1 MTTSSGISI
10 SKERPAKDNNGQA
23 AATTSKPAVQAVP
36 KKVLYEQPLNERI
49 RTFLRLE
56 YLFKQASYHLPGE
69 SEWDSRATLTC
80 ILEILDIFGNTNLK
94 SETLKEL
101 ERHSANL
108 KRHEQNPD
116 IDHTQLNSLL
126 SEINTRMEGM
136 HKVNGQIANDLKA
149 SEFLISVRKRC
160 AIPGGTCD
168 FDIPAFHYWL
178 QQPTIDRTRDL
189 AHWLGNFDAIGQAIQ
204 LILKLTRNSTSMQ
217 LTLASGGVY
226 QRTLD
231 PNRPCQLV
239 RIALPSGLPYFAE
252 LSGGRHR
259 FTARFMK
266 FSTAGVRA
274 KQTDEDIEFEL
285 ACCVI

>member
-1 MTTSSGISI
+1 MTTSSGTSI
-10 SKERPAKDNNGQA
+10 SKQRPGKDDDGQA
-23 AATTSKPAVQAVP
+23 AAKPGKPVQAVP

-56 YLFKQASYHLPGE
+56 YLFKQASYHLPRE
-69 SEWDSRATLTC
+69 SQWDSRATLTS

-108 KRHEQNPD
+108 KRHEKNPD
-116 IDHTQLNSLL
+116 IDHAQLNSLL
-126 SEINTRMEGM
+126 TEINTRMEGM
-136 HKVNGQIANDLKA
+136 HRVNGQIANDLKA
-149 SEFLISVRKRC
+149 SEFLASVRKRC

-178 QQPTIDRTRDL
+178 QQPSIERTRDL
-189 AHWLGNFDAIGQAIQ
+189 AHWLANFDAIGQAIQ

-217 LTLASGGVY
+217 LTLASGGAY

-239 RIALPSGLPYFAE
+239 RIAVAPDLPYFVE

-259 FTARFMK
+259 FTARFMR
-266 FSTAGVRA
+266 FSSGEVRA
-274 KQTDEDIEFEL
+274 RQTDEDIEFEL
-285 ACCVI
+285 ACCAL